1 MPQAGLSALERTERL
16 PAQRGTFVTAEL
28 SIYLDAVRLLAALAV
43 LIGHLEQDGLHA
55 DWLVLGRFSHEAVV
69 VFFVLSGLVIC
80 HSTVGARGGAR
91 DYAIA
96 RLARLYSVVLPAI
109 VLSFAVKA
117 AAAAADPILAVEF
130 QQQDL
135 KWSNLLG
142 SLLFLNE
149 SWSVGTQ
156 VPWNV
161 PFWSLCYEAWYY
173 VLFGLAT
180 FMPPGRKRTVA
191 LLLVSLTA
199 GPAILLL
206 GPLWAMGAWLSRQG
220 HRWRGLSGHT
230 SLLLL
235 ASSVIAFLLIQTSG
249 APGEL
254 QQYFYRT
261 VPGYWRLL
269 SAQRFVT
276 DYVFGLLV
284 VVHFVAARGVLM
296 TWPALVRHA
305 GLIPTAAGFTFSLY
319 LFHRP
324 LTHAAGHFSPNQT
337 EQPLITIG
345 WLVAICIACW
355 GLGSV
360 TEARKQTARGLFTA
374 LFAWAGRRLPLRTL
388 PRS

>member
-206 GPLWAMGAWLSRQG
+206 GPLWALGAWLSRQG
-220 HRWRGLSGHT
+220 DRWVGLKGPMSL
-230 SLLLL
+230 LLLL
-235 ASSVIAFLLIQTSG
+235 ASVVLFLSLHTSG
-249 APGEL
+249 ISSDI
-254 QQYFYRT
+254 QQYLYRN

-284 VVHFVAARGVLM
+284 VLHFVAARGVL
-296 TWPALVRHA
+296 TAWPSLVRHA
-305 GLIPTAAGFTFSLY
+305 SLVPKAAGFTFSLY

-324 LTHAAGHFSPNQT
+324 LTHAAGHFLPNTSGSPLVT
-337 EQPLITIG
+337 LAWAVVIPL
-345 WLVAICIACW
+345 ACIL
-355 GLGSV
+355 LGTV
-360 TEARKQTARGLFTA
+360 TEARKRQARSLAAAA
-374 LFAWAGRRLPLRTL
+374 LDGIARLRPKR
-388 PRS
+388 